1 MSTEVYIDMKD
12 NKITNVEVSTVIREN
27 GVVINNKHRN
37 VIFSVNNIWN
47 EGVKKRNDGQNNTNW
62 TRYNSSLYPN

>member
-1 MSTEVYIDMKD
+1 MTTEVYIKMKD

-27 GVVINNKHRN
+27 GVVINNKHIN

-47 EGVKKRNDGQNNTNW
+47 EGVKKRNDGQNNTN
-62 TRYNSSLYPN
+62 

>member
-1 MSTEVYIDMKD
+1 MTTEVYIDMKD

-47 EGVKKRNDGQNNTNW
+47 EGVKKRNDGQNNTN
-62 TRYNSSLYPN
+62 

>member
-12 NKITNVEVSTVIREN
+12 NKITNVEVSTVIIEN

-47 EGVKKRNDGQNNTNW
+47 EGVKKRNDGQNNTN
-62 TRYNSSLYPN
+62 

>member
-27 GVVINNKHRN
+27 GVGINNKHRN

-47 EGVKKRNDGQNNTNW
+47 EGVKKRNDGQNNTN
-62 TRYNSSLYPN
+62 